1 MGWSRPKK
9 LSKNGPIRI
18 EYCSDVENGGVLKI
32 ERKKEFGARWDVSF
46 NEDIEIG
53 FRWLLKMAELWT
65 GRGKIKE
72 NRGPVAYD
80 VIGLKVREP
89 MREKM
94 RSRMPHTQSLIK
106 LIHIVS
112 MYKRESVRILVTVSS
127 LFRIFK
133 MEESHCQWSV
143 LQKFQSQ
150 FWANRMNQF
159 LPKNVHP
166 YEGPW
171 AN

>member
-1 MGWSRPKK
+1 MNR
-9 LSKNGPIRI
+9 
-18 EYCSDVENGGVLKI
+18 
-32 ERKKEFGARWDVSF
+32 ERKNKGEPG
-46 NEDIEIG
+46 
-53 FRWLLKMAELWT
+53 L
-65 GRGKIKE
+65 
-72 NRGPVAYD
+72 VAYD

-133 MEESHCQWSV
+133 MKKV
-143 LQKFQSQ
+143 I
-150 FWANRMNQF
+150 ANEACC
-159 LPKNVHP
+159 KNSNRDFEP
-166 YEGPW
+166 TG
-171 AN
+171 